1 MSVKNSHPDRSIML
15 KAMERGEGHL
25 LTHLRY
31 CQECRELY
39 ELLSAFR
46 FVRSVDPV
54 LPSDEAMVK
63 QEGIALI
70 AASRVPAR
78 AVRGQLVFDS
88 WHDLP
93 AMVVRD
99 AAIGVERR
107 LRFRAGRIVLE
118 FVAER
123 QPEGWE
129 FTAKVYENDRPV
141 SDYVLKV
148 GGRKLLPSV
157 RHCYNWLAPGPPRKI
172 QLLSP
177 SLRVDLGKLGWRPNN
192 Q

>member
-1 MSVKNSHPDRSIML
+1 MSVKSSHPDRSAML
-15 KAMERGEGHL
+15 KVIEKGKGHL
-25 LTHLRY
+25 LPHLKH
-31 CQECRELY
+31 CKECRELY
-39 ELLSAFR
+39 ELLSAFHV
-46 FVRSVDPV
+46 VRSVDPV

-70 AASRVPAR
+70 AASRAPSR
-78 AVRGQLVFDS
+78 TVRGQVVFDS

-93 AMVVRD
+93 AMAVRD
-99 AAIGVERR
+99 AAIGIERR
-107 LRFRAGRIVLE
+107 LRFQAGRIVLE

-129 FTAKVYENDRPV
+129 FTAKVYEHGRAV

-157 RHCYNWLAPGPPRKI
+157 RHCYNWLAPHPPREI

-177 SLRVDLGKLGWRPNN
+177 SLRVALGKLGWRPNN
-192 Q
+192 

>member
-1 MSVKNSHPDRSIML
+1 MSVKRSHPDRSAML
-15 KAMERGEGHL
+15 KAIESGKGHL
-25 LTHLRY
+25 QAHFRS

-39 ELLSAFR
+39 ELLSAFHIA
-46 FVRSVDPV
+46 RSVDPV

-63 QEGIALI
+63 HEGIALM
-70 AASRVPAR
+70 AASRVSAR
-78 AVRGQLVFDS
+78 TVRGQLVFDS

-93 AMVVRD
+93 AMAVRD
-99 AAIGVERR
+99 AAIGIERR
-107 LRFRAGRIVLE
+107 LRFRAGRLVLE

-129 FTAKVYENDRPV
+129 FTAKVYENGRAV

-157 RHCYNWLAPGPPRKI
+157 RHCYNWSGSHPPREF

-177 SLRVDLGKLGWRPNN
+177 SLRVDIGKLGWRPNN
-192 Q
+192 

>member
-1 MSVKNSHPDRSIML
+1 MSARNNHPGRTALL
-15 KAMERGEGHL
+15 KAIESGKGHL
-25 LTHLRY
+25 TAHLRH
-31 CQECRELY
+31 CRECRDLY
-39 ELLSAFR
+39 ELLSAFH
-46 FVRSVDPV
+46 VARSIDPL

-70 AASRVPAR
+70 AASRSPAR
-78 AVRGQLVFDS
+78 TVRGQVVFDS
-88 WHDLP
+88 WRDLP
-93 AMVVRD
+93 AMDVRD
-99 AAIGVERR
+99 AAIGIERR

-129 FTAKVYENDRPV
+129 FTAKVYENGRTA

-148 GGRKLLPSV
+148 GGRKFLPSA
-157 RHCYNWLAPGPPRKI
+157 RHCYNWLAPYPPREI

-177 SLRVDLGKLGWRPNN
+177 SLRVDLDKLGWRSNSR
-192 Q
+192 

>member
-1 MSVKNSHPDRSIML
+1 MSARNSHPDRSTML
-15 KAMERGEGHL
+15 KAMETGKGHL
-25 LTHLRY
+25 LAHLKH

-39 ELLSAFR
+39 ELLSAFH
-46 FVRSVDPV
+46 VARSVDPV

-78 AVRGQLVFDS
+78 TVRGQVVFDS
-88 WHDLP
+88 WNDLP

-129 FTAKVYENDRPV
+129 FTAKVYENGRAA
-141 SDYVLKV
+141 SNYVLRV

-157 RHCYNWLAPGPPRKI
+157 RQCYNWLAPRPPREI

-177 SLRVDLGKLGWRPNN
+177 SLRVDLGKLGWRPGK
-192 Q
+192 